1 MGMRM
6 KIEADFELL
15 FDLSSKILDG
25 IDSEHQDKQIFIE
38 RQESNGTHVPII
50 TPSPN
55 QTSRRRGSGNNN
67 SNYSANGSGSNNSSF
82 VAKSRKPSRRLSRD
96 SRSSSE
102 PYPAGAIIPRKLDP
116 FVNMCSK
123 IFFFPSSQY

>member
-1 MGMRM
+1 M
-6 KIEADFELL
+6 KIETDIELL

-38 RQESNGTHVPII
+38 RQEANGTHVPII

-82 VAKSRKPSRRLSRD
+82 VAKSTRKPSRRLSRD

-123 IFFFPSSQY
+123 IHSFFHPLNIN

>member
-1 MGMRM
+1 MM
-6 KIEADFELL
+6 KIMSEFEIIIW
-15 FDLSSKILDG
+15 FFTWISDG
-25 IDSEHQDKQIFIE
+25 IDPEHQDKQIFIE

-82 VAKSRKPSRRLSRD
+82 VAKSTRKPSRRLSRD

-102 PYPAGAIIPRKLDP
+102 PYPAGAIIPRKLDL
-116 FVNMCSK
+116 FVKIYSK
-123 IFFFPSSQY
+123 V